1 VKHIENAVLVSVLEA
16 REIVKKLDECVADIK
31 MGVPITECDLDMHL
45 DMLLRLVERVFNKN
59 QPPRKEPE
67 VPI

>member
-31 MGVPITECDLDMHL
+31 MGVPITECDLDIHL
-45 DMLLRLVERVFNKN
+45 EMLLKLVERVFNKN

>member
-1 VKHIENAVLVSVLEA
+1 VSVLEA

-31 MGVPITECDLDMHL
+31 MGVPITECDLDIHL
-45 DMLLRLVERVFNKN
+45 EMLLKLVERVFNKN